1 MFFSPPSFPHAL
13 NQKKDDCVQKA
24 REGMGNPGK
33 AWEIPA
39 RHGKSP
45 GRQNPRDSKI
55 PGNPGHE
62 VLVLYRG
69 KLHRK
74 LYVTIKIQGFHC

>member
-39 RHGKSP
+39 TAKSS
-45 GRQNPRDSKI
+45 GLQNPQDIKI

-62 VLVLYRG
+62 VLVYYILIRPYCYKG
-69 KLHRK
+69 L
-74 LYVTIKIQGFHC
+74 F